1 MIRTVRKNR
10 SFEQKQKRPN
20 AHHVGKQLVLAK
32 IEPTSVNLDQTDKEK
47 MLLKTNNRYKMH
59 ERLGC
64 LGSLI
69 FFYGLLWFC
78 WIFLYGA
85 IVKLMS
91 HLSSY
96 LNSQEG
102 QTSFLYLPIK
112 SLVSIHEV
120 VKEYETANPV
130 FTTIAILVILFG
142 YVLAKHSAKIQNDIE
157 NNTNFMKLGEKIRK
171 NEKKSI

>member
-1 MIRTVRKNR
+1 MKKAYRTLKQ
-10 SFEQKQKRPN
+10 QKKRAT
-20 AHHVGKQLVLAK
+20 AHHVGKQLVLPK
-32 IEPTSVNLDQTDKEK
+32 IEPASVNLDKTDKERL
-47 MLLKTNNRYKMH
+47 LLKTNNRYKIH

-78 WIFLYGA
+78 WSFLYGVIA
-85 IVKLMS
+85 KTMF

-112 SLVSIHEV
+112 SLVSIHEA
-120 VKEYETANPV
+120 VKEYVTANPV
-130 FTTIAILVILFG
+130 FPTIATLAMLFG